1 MPPTK
6 IFITV
11 KWAPGLWEPSLE
23 TPRFGSTTLR
33 STLCGLAFM
42 AASTSSTVAYVT
54 NLKPLE
60 HLVFGS
66 VITTWW
72 GMWAMAPQTLISCF
86 KAQSSDEELPQ
97 LSGLFGRPWLRRD
110 GSGGGEDFNSA
121 FSAASI
127 DAENPRDS
135 WREAR
140 LEKQTG
146 SRPCKP
152 WDTMGRILIS
162 LLRAMESQ
170 WSVLSGW
177 VKWSDLHFGK
187 NPGNGVE
194 NKLEVDPNG
203 PKD

>member
-1 MPPTK
+1 MPPAK
-6 IFITV
+6 IFFTV
-11 KWAPGLWEPSLE
+11 RRAPGLWESSLE
-23 TPRFGSTTLR
+23 TPCFGSTTLR

-54 NLKPLE
+54 KSKALE
-60 HLVFGS
+60 RLVFGS
-66 VITTWW
+66 VITTQWECSPLLK
-72 GMWAMAPQTLISCF
+72 MAPQTLFNCF

-97 LSGLFGRPWLRRD
+97 LFRLFGRPWLRHD
-110 GSGGGEDFNSA
+110 GSGAGEDINNA

-127 DAENPRDS
+127 GAENPIDS
-135 WREAR
+135 WKERNR

-146 SRPCKP
+146 SRPCKL

-170 WSVLSGW
+170 WCVLSGW

-187 NPGNGVE
+187 ITLAMCGKQTG
-194 NKLEVDPNG
+194 G
-203 PKD
+203 GS